1 MSTENNEE
9 KEEPDGV
16 IVALVG
22 LVNAVSGDDSAT
34 ADTVPTDTV
43 PPVHPDTV
51 KLVPPVPPYKPDT
64 VPTGTD
70 KPATVPTGTVPTG
83 TVPTDTD
90 KTVPDQD
97 CAKFVVDVT
106 RKEKMQYNIRLL
118 NSLVNKLTNTPAI
131 HTLTLTNPDFK
142 QKIKPMIDALT
153 GLMKFISRD
162 DTINKIFCYRSILD
176 DTTIS
181 IADKLKIVAGKLF
194 ADIVEQTKDY
204 DLSEFLDP
212 VISNVSPLKRELKI
226 MFSILIEDTDFVPL
240 PNEFKRLLKIMNHF
254 VTLLIGTVSE
264 TSSSGLFSLSTFNP
278 LELGEEALLK
288 MVYTVASPIIKN
300 NPEGI
305 VLISTL
311 KSLVAFQRGIHTA
324 LCVIESML
332 PSLNAESIKTFK
344 DAYDSNMNK
353 AKLNQVLGLLQE
365 IVLHHGNDKID
376 PITCPTAGEM
386 ITSASAS
393 ASVSIS
399 ANGGGYREKKRKRKS
414 TRKKHAKQPR
424 KGTRKKPHKRTTRK
438 RSKKY

>member
-9 KEEPDGV
+9 EDGI
-16 IVALVG
+16 IVAIAGVVNG
-22 LVNAVSGDDSAT
+22 LTVNGSAT
-34 ADTVPTDTV
+34 SDTV
-43 PPVHPDTV
+43 PPV
-51 KLVPPVPPYKPDT
+51 PPVTSDT
-64 VPTGTD
+64 VPTGTV
-70 KPATVPTGTVPTG
+70 PTATVPTGTVPTG
-83 TVPTDTD
+83 TD
-90 KTVPDQD
+90 KPVPDQD
-97 CAKFVVDVT
+97 CAKFVVDET
-106 RKEKMQYNIRLL
+106 RKTELKGNLEKI
-118 NSLVNKLTNTPAI
+118 SELVEGVTDTPAI
-131 HTLTLTNPDFK
+131 TLTNPDFK
-142 QKIKPMIDALT
+142 QKIQPMIDALT

-194 ADIVEQTKDY
+194 ADIVEKTKDY
-204 DLSEFLDP
+204 DLSKFLDP

-226 MFSILIEDTDFVPL
+226 MFSILIKDTDFVPL

-264 TSSSGLFSLSTFNP
+264 TSSGFFSLSTFNP
-278 LELGEEALLK
+278 LELAGNALELGEEALLK

-353 AKLNQVLGLLQE
+353 AKLNQILGLLQE
-365 IVLHHGNDKID
+365 IALHHGNDKID

-386 ITSASAS
+386 ITTAS
-393 ASVSIS
+393 ASVSIT

>member
-1 MSTENNEE
+1 MSTGNNEE
-9 KEEPDGV
+9 EEKEDGI
-16 IVALVG
+16 IVAIGRIVDG
-22 LVNAVSGDDSAT
+22 LTRDDSAT
-34 ADTVPTDTV
+34 ADTVPPV
-43 PPVHPDTV
+43 PPDTV
-51 KLVPPVPPYKPDT
+51 KLVPSYKPDT
-64 VPTGTD
+64 VPTATV
-70 KPATVPTGTVPTG
+70 PTATVPTGTVPTG
-83 TVPTDTD
+83 TVPTDTVPP
-90 KTVPDQD
+90 VPDQD

-106 RKEKMQYNIRLL
+106 RKEKMQDNIRLL
-118 NSLVNKLTNTPAI
+118 NSLVNELTNTPAI
-131 HTLTLTNPDFK
+131 TLTNPDFK
-142 QKIKPMIDALT
+142 QKIQPMIDALT

-194 ADIVEQTKDY
+194 ADIVEKTKDY
-204 DLSEFLDP
+204 DLSKFLDP

-226 MFSILIEDTDFVPL
+226 MFSILIKDTDFVPL

-254 VTLLIGTVSE
+254 VKLLLDQKLLTGQDSE
-264 TSSSGLFSLSTFNP
+264 ISSFSLSSFNP
-278 LELGEEALLK
+278 LELAGNALELGEEALLK

-353 AKLNQVLGLLQE
+353 AKLNQILGLLQE
-365 IVLHHGNDKID
+365 IALHHGNDKID

-393 ASVSIS
+393 ASVSIQ
-399 ANGGGYREKKRKRKS
+399 ANGGGRS
-414 TRKKHAKQPR
+414 TR
-424 KGTRKKPHKRTTRK
+424 G
-438 RSKKY
+438 

>member
-1 MSTENNEE
+1 MSTENNED
-9 KEEPDGV
+9 PI
-16 IVALVG
+16 IVAIGGIVDG
-22 LVNAVSGDDSAT
+22 LTGDDSAT
-34 ADTVPTDTV
+34 TDTVPT
-43 PPVHPDTV
+43 DTV

-64 VPTGTD
+64 VPTGT
-70 KPATVPTGTVPTG
+70 VPTATVPTG

-90 KTVPDQD
+90 KPVPDQD

-264 TSSSGLFSLSTFNP
+264 TSSSGFFSLSTFNP
-278 LELGEEALLK
+278 LELGEEVLLK
-288 MVYTVASPIIKN
+288 MVYTVASPIIKK

-324 LCVIESML
+324 LCTIESML

-353 AKLNQVLGLLQE
+353 AKLNQILGLLQE
-365 IVLHHGNDKID
+365 IALHHGNDKID
-376 PITCPTAGEM
+376 PITCPTAEEM
-386 ITSASAS
+386 ITTAS
-393 ASVSIS
+393 ASVSIPAIVS
-399 ANGGGYREKKRKRKS
+399 IPANGGGYREKKRKRKS
-414 TRKKHAKQPR
+414 TRKKRAKQPR